1 MITLLSA
8 PEALTAPALAHRY
21 MVQLASI
28 ETELDAYGVPVPAT
42 TKTLDVCVVEPSL
55 VAITTLL
62 QAGGHL
68 EGYQIVSHWIPVDC
82 CCF

>member
-8 PEALTAPALAHRY
+8 PETLTAPALAHRY

-42 TKTLDVCVVEPSL
+42 TTTLDVCVVEPSL

-68 EGYQIVSHWIPVDC
+68 DGYSIMSYWTPEDC
-82 CCF
+82 SCF

>member
-8 PEALTAPALAHRY
+8 PEALTAPALAHRF

-42 TKTLDVCVVEPSL
+42 TKTLDVCVTSPTKE
-55 VAITTLL
+55 AIATLL
-62 QAGGHL
+62 QTAGHL
-68 EGYQIVSHWIPVDC
+68 DGWNIMSHWIPEDC
-82 CCF
+82 EVF